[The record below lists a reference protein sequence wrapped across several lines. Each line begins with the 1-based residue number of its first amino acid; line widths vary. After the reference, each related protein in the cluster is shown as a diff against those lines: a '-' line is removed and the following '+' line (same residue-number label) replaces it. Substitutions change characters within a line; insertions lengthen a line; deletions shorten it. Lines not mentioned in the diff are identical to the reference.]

1 MLMTVA
7 KETSSGAS
15 RGVFTAKHVTTTTT
29 GSSATTRMKTTKT
42 INYIFLIHYNIYDID
57 APRALA
63 HARAARAATPS
74 PNATSSSV
82 ISYGLGHFMIG
93 PGHTTRTTTSIS
105 SSVAPMCANASRTDR
120 GRRRG
125 VVPSAPSSSSPRRA
139 PHPCVDDDD
148 AMDADA
154 VRARAPH
161 IARASA
167 IARRAAR
174 IAIAPRR
181 RANECGSNG
190 GVNASFL
197 VDDVS
202 AATMGLLP
210 RSAESI
216 ARANTIINE
225 RNAKRDGSMRVD
237 ARGTPV
243 NSFGRRLEFTPG
255 GIAVVTNDG
264 GVVGAFDSGHGKNPS
279 HIKWPDLASES
290 ETGSREESEKD
301 LSGYRETTNGR
312 ATPTKKTATVTGQDG
327 RSSATKKKIKAKQS
341 KKPLET
347 TIEYV
352 PTSSDD
358 DMAGPSAFERLP
370 SRGAG
375 QAISVYDDD
384 DDESSSEEDKGH
396 TKVVVVSK
404 MQPKKSS
411 LKAKGT
417 VKVHVATGSARQ
429 RSLNKHDE
437 FTQPPQEEGCAMC
450 CVIS

>member
-1 MLMTVA
+1 MRL
-7 KETSSGAS
+7 
-15 RGVFTAKHVTTTTT
+15 
-29 GSSATTRMKTTKT
+29 
-42 INYIFLIHYNIYDID
+42 D
-57 APRALA
+57 
-63 HARAARAATPS
+63 
-74 PNATSSSV
+74 
-82 ISYGLGHFMIG
+82 
-93 PGHTTRTTTSIS
+93 
-105 SSVAPMCANASRTDR
+105 
-120 GRRRG
+120 
-125 VVPSAPSSSSPRRA
+125 
-139 PHPCVDDDD
+139 
-148 AMDADA
+148 
-154 VRARAPH
+154 
-161 IARASA
+161 
-167 IARRAAR
+167 
-174 IAIAPRR
+174 
-181 RANECGSNG
+181 G

-197 VDDVS
+197 DDAV

-225 RNAKRDGSMRVD
+225 RNAKRDGSMLVN

-243 NSFGRRLEFTPG
+243 NSFGRRLEFSPG
-255 GIAVVTNDG
+255 GIAVVTNG
-264 GVVGAFDSGHGKNPS
+264 GDVVGAFDSGHGKNPS
-279 HIKWPDLASES
+279 RIKWPDLASES

-301 LSGYRETTNGR
+301 LSGYRETTTTTTTNGR
-312 ATPTKKTATVTGQDG
+312 ATPTKKTATATGQDG
-327 RSSATKKKIKAKQS
+327 RSSATKQKKKVKRS

-358 DMAGPSAFERLP
+358 DIAAPSAFERLP

-384 DDESSSEEDKGH
+384 DDESSSEEDKER

-411 LKAKGT
+411 LKVKGT
-417 VKVHVATGSARQ
+417 VRVHVATGSARQ
-429 RSLNKHDE
+429 RSLNKRDE

>member
-1 MLMTVA
+1 MRL
-7 KETSSGAS
+7 
-15 RGVFTAKHVTTTTT
+15 
-29 GSSATTRMKTTKT
+29 
-42 INYIFLIHYNIYDID
+42 D
-57 APRALA
+57 
-63 HARAARAATPS
+63 
-74 PNATSSSV
+74 
-82 ISYGLGHFMIG
+82 
-93 PGHTTRTTTSIS
+93 
-105 SSVAPMCANASRTDR
+105 
-120 GRRRG
+120 
-125 VVPSAPSSSSPRRA
+125 
-139 PHPCVDDDD
+139 
-148 AMDADA
+148 
-154 VRARAPH
+154 
-161 IARASA
+161 
-167 IARRAAR
+167 
-174 IAIAPRR
+174 
-181 RANECGSNG
+181 G
-190 GVNASFL
+190 GVNAPFL
-197 VDDVS
+197 DDAV

-225 RNAKRDGSMRVD
+225 RNAKRDGSMLVN

-243 NSFGRRLEFTPG
+243 NSFGRRLEFSPG
-255 GIAVVTNDG
+255 GIAMVTNG
-264 GVVGAFDSGHGKNPS
+264 GDVVGAFDSRHGKNPS
-279 HIKWPDLASES
+279 RIKWPDLASES

-301 LSGYRETTNGR
+301 LSGYRETTTTTTTNGR
-312 ATPTKKTATVTGQDG
+312 ATPTKKTATATGQDG
-327 RSSATKKKIKAKQS
+327 RSSATKQKKKVKRF

-358 DMAGPSAFERLP
+358 DIAAPSAFERLP

-404 MQPKKSS
+404 MQPKKSA

-417 VKVHVATGSARQ
+417 VKVRVATRSARQ